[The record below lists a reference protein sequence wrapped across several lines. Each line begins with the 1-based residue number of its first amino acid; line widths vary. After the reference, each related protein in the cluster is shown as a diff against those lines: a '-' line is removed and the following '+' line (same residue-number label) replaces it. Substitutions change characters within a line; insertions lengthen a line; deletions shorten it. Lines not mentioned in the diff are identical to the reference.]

1 MATTRELV
9 STRYGTDIGVGDDME
24 ASGTIAEL
32 LSRRSIRLYEDR
44 AVEDGLLDV
53 LLACA
58 QSAPTKSNLQQ
69 YSIVVV
75 QDKATR
81 ARLAPFVPRTKSLPD
96 VPGVLVFCADMRR
109 GQRVTGFRGKQHCNN
124 NMDTFLNATVDA
136 SLAMGF
142 FVVAAEAVGLG
153 CAPLSS
159 LRDYM
164 YQVAEVLELP
174 DGVFPVAGVMF
185 GWPSAKGY
193 VNQRLAQSN
202 VVHRERYDD
211 SNLEAEIDGYD
222 RTRDAAFPIPDER
235 QAKREFFG
243 TAGFYGWSEHI
254 SRQLGVPERAEF
266 RAFLKN
272 HGFDLA

>member
-9 STRYGTDIGVGDDME
+9 SARYGTDIGVGDE
-24 ASGTIAEL
+24 AEATGTIAGL
-32 LSRRSIRLYEDR
+32 LSHRSIRLYEDR
-44 AVEDGLLDV
+44 PVEDDLIDV

-58 QSAPTKSNLQQ
+58 QSAPCKSNLQQ

-81 ARLAPFVPRTKSLPD
+81 EKLAPFVPRTKSLPT
-96 VPGVLVFCADMRR
+96 VPALLVFCADMRR

-124 NMDTFLNATVDA
+124 NMDTFLNATIDA

-142 FVVAAEAVGLG
+142 FVAAAEAAGLG

-174 DGVFPVAGVMF
+174 DGVFPIAGVMF
-185 GWPSAKGY
+185 GWPSGPGY
-193 VNQRLAQSN
+193 VNQRLPQSI
-202 VVHRERYDD
+202 VIHRERYDD
-211 SNLEAEIDGYD
+211 SNLEAEIDAYD
-222 RTRDAAFPIPDER
+222 QTRHNAFPIPDER
-235 QAKREFFG
+235 QAKRDFFG
-243 TAGFYGWSEHI
+243 TAEFYGWSEHI
-254 SRQLGVPERAEF
+254 SRQLGVPERSEF
-266 RAFLKN
+266 RAFLKS

>member
-1 MATTRELV
+1 MATIREMV
-9 STRYGTDIGVGDDME
+9 SARYGTDIGAGGDTE
-24 ASGTIAEL
+24 AEGTIAEL

-44 AVEDGLLDV
+44 PIDDDLLDV

-81 ARLAPFVPRTKSLPD
+81 AKLAPFVPRTKSLPD
-96 VPGVLVFCADMRR
+96 VPGVLVFCADLRR

-142 FVVAAEAVGLG
+142 FVVAAEAAGLG

-185 GWPSAKGY
+185 GWPSAQGY
-193 VNQRLAQSN
+193 VNQRLPQSI
-202 VVHRERYDD
+202 VVHRERYDGTGM
-211 SNLEAEIDGYD
+211 EDGVTDYD
-222 RTRDAAFPIPDER
+222 RTLAEHYRSQGKPTVDHSWSQHMIDMFSESPRPDLRAEL
-235 QAKREFFG
+235 
-243 TAGFYGWSEHI
+243 S
-254 SRQLGVPERAEF
+254 QLGFEF
-266 RAFLKN
+266 R
-272 HGFDLA
+272 

>member
-1 MATTRELV
+1 MATIREMV
-9 STRYGTDIGVGDDME
+9 GARYGTDIGVGDDTE
-24 ASGTIAEL
+24 AGGTIAGL

-44 AVEDGLLDV
+44 PVDNDLLDV

-81 ARLAPFVPRTKSLPD
+81 TKLAPFVPRTKILPD
-96 VPGVLVFCADMRR
+96 VPGLLVFCADMRR

-124 NMDTFLNATVDA
+124 NMDTFLNAAVDA

-142 FVVAAEAVGLG
+142 FVVAAEAAGLG

-193 VNQRLAQSN
+193 VNQRLPQSI
-202 VVHRERYDD
+202 VIHRERYDD
-211 SNLEAEIDGYD
+211 STLEAGIDGYD
-222 RTRDAAFPIPDER
+222 RTRDAAFPVPAEK
-235 QAKREFFG
+235 QAKQDFFG
-243 TAGFYGWSEHI
+243 TADFYGWSEHI
-254 SRQLGVPERAEF
+254 SRQLALPERAEF
-266 RAFLKN
+266 RAFLKS